1 MQEITM
7 QDTESVGGAGAILND
22 FLGRLATM
30 IGDQVMAGNVDYA
43 GMAEEQGHYYNMVG
57 A

>member
-1 MQEITM
+1 MQQVTV
-7 QDTESVGGAGAILND
+7 QDTESAGGAGAIRHY
-22 FLGRLATM
+22 FLGRRATM

-43 GMAEEQGHYYNMVG
+43 GMAEEQSHYDNMVG